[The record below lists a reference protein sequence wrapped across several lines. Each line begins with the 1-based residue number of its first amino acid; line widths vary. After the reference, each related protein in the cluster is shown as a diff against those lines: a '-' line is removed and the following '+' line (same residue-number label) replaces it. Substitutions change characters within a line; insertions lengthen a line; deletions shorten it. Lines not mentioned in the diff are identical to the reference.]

1 MRKNKLLLILFAML
15 LASPAMAAPNV
26 TVTVRAE
33 PVGADIVFHYTLTRS
48 GPEQIGKFSIGT
60 NPAGYGC
67 VPVDGGI
74 TVCTGNYTGK
84 LVTMPIGTT
93 WSPDPYF
100 NNLRET
106 PTLSAGATTQPANW
120 KPRASMLKPLGGVGY
135 EGPGTVG
142 WELPFETNYP
152 FPATFTQQPSY
163 DFSIRVPAGPGS
175 TAEYMNGLFSIYY
188 HYQGYAQT
196 YHAPIQPLAAPN
208 TPASIQVP
216 ASVQINVGF
225 AVTWA
230 PPAVVPGSSP
240 PAYYKLEESMVPTFS
255 GCKPCP
261 PGRVCAAL
269 CTPYTWESYSGPATQ
284 YLVSAGRRFA
294 GTSYFRVMACNSA
307 GCSPPRTGTNSLVIR

>member
-1 MRKNKLLLILFAML
+1 MKIKLSMLFTLLLC
-15 LASPAMAAPNV
+15 SPVMAAPNV

-33 PVGADIVFHYTLTRS
+33 PVGSDIVYHYTLTRS
-48 GPEQIGKFSIGT
+48 GPEEIRRFSIGVK
-60 NPAGYGC
+60 PAGYACEVTG
-67 VPVDGGI
+67 DGVS
-74 TVCTGNYTGK
+74 VCSGNYTGT

-93 WSPDPYF
+93 WAPDPYF
-100 NNLRET
+100 NNLSET
-106 PTLSAGATTQPANW
+106 PTLSAGATTQPVQWA
-120 KPRASMLKPLGGVGY
+120 PRASYLRSLGTVDG
-135 EGPGTVG
+135 GPGTVG
-142 WELPFETNYP
+142 WKLPWDTLYP
-152 FPATFTQQPSY
+152 APYAQQPSY
-163 DFSIRVPAGPGS
+163 DFSVRVPAGPGS
-175 TAEYMNGLFSIYY
+175 TAEYMNGLFAVYY
-188 HYQGYAQT
+188 YYQGYAQT

-208 TPASIQVP
+208 TPTSIQVP

-225 AVTWA
+225 AVTWV

-269 CTPYTWESYSGPATQ
+269 CTPYTWEAYSGPATQ
-284 YLVSAGRRFA
+284 HLVPAGRRFA